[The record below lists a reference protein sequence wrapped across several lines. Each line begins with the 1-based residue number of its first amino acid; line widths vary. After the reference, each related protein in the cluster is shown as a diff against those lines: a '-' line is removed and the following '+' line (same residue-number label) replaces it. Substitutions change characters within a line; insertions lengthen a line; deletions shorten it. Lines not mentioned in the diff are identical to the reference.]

1 MSLESLLI
9 SRDAEVVRV
18 LRPTLE
24 KLQIEVEVSAAA
36 KSGADVLS
44 SSKFDAVIVDCD
56 DLQGGADLLRTLR
69 NTSSNKTSVSF
80 AILNGKTTTQQ
91 AFEMGVNFVLQKP
104 ITTAGTLRCF
114 NTAMSF
120 MIREKRRYFRC
131 PVQIPVTLV
140 MNQGEELR
148 GTATNLSEGGMAI
161 HFEGK
166 LANNTISKVHF
177 MLPGTRTA
185 MEPKGEVAWAD
196 GIGRAGIKFVEVPE
210 SCREQLERW
219 IIRRIETEVGS
230 AR

>member
-1 MSLESLLI
+1 
-9 SRDAEVVRV
+9 
-18 LRPTLE
+18 
-24 KLQIEVEVSAAA
+24 
-36 KSGADVLS
+36 
-44 SSKFDAVIVDCD
+44 
-56 DLQGGADLLRTLR
+56 
-69 NTSSNKTSVSF
+69 
-80 AILNGKTTTQQ
+80 
-91 AFEMGVNFVLQKP
+91 
-104 ITTAGTLRCF
+104 
-114 NTAMSF
+114 

-166 LANNTISKVHF
+166 LAKNTISKVHF